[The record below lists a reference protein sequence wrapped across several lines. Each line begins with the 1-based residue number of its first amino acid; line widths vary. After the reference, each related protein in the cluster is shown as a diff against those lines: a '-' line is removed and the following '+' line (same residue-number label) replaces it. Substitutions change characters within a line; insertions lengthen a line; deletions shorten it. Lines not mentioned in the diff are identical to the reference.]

1 MKKKATQISKGVDQF
16 GIVICGVGGQGLM
29 TLNKILIKAALI
41 EGYDA
46 KTSELHGLSQ
56 RGGSVETHIRFGEK
70 IYSPLVKK
78 GGADLIIAIE
88 AQEALKASYYASKRT
103 GTVFVINDFIAP
115 IPMKEPISSQKILES
130 LKDFSKE
137 VLMVPATG
145 ITQKELGNSVLAGIY
160 LLGIAFF
167 RKFIPLEYSSLLKAM
182 EETVPKQF
190 FDLNKKTLELAQK
203 NA

>member
-1 MKKKATQISKGVDQF
+1 MAQRLNQF
-16 GIVICGVGGQGLM
+16 SIVICGVGGQGLI
-29 TLNKILIKAALI
+29 TLNKVLIKAALI
-41 EGYDA
+41 EGYEA
-46 KTSELHGLSQ
+46 RTSELHGLSQ

-78 GGADLIIAIE
+78 GGANLIIAIE

-115 IPMKEPISSQKILES
+115 IPMKEPIPSQKISES
-130 LKDFSKE
+130 LKDFSRE
-137 VLMVPATG
+137 VLIIPATE

-160 LLGIAFF
+160 LLGMAFSN
-167 RKFIPLEYSSLLKAM
+167 KFIPLKYSSLLEAM
-182 EETVPKQF
+182 EEIVPKQF